1 MKAIPINIVTTFLFA
16 YQDVYY
22 IKALFLDPQAFIF
35 IFTFYA
41 HLDKLD
47 LGYFFKTHFAIS
59 HTSWR
64 GASIARYLAIPWS
77 GVFDSLCPSERLKY
91 IILHSRLQ
99 GKKRGDRDIFSIP
112 FVPLFQVD
120 IIKVIIILS
129 RFIDIKVLERWAEGS
144 ARLTIIL

>member
-22 IKALFLDPQAFIF
+22 INALFLDPQAFIF
-35 IFTFYA
+35 IFTFTS
-41 HLDKLD
+41 HLYKLT

-59 HTSWR
+59 HTPWR

-99 GKKRGDRDIFSIP
+99 GKKCGDRENISIP

-120 IIKVIIILS
+120 MIKVIIIFL
-129 RFIDIKVLERWAEGS
+129 RFINIKVFERWAEGS
-144 ARLTIIL
+144 SRLTIIL